1 MSVDATAILAILKC
15 VCKHYELDYGDVCKI
30 ANVSSNASNALN
42 ASNAPSNAEQLELE
56 FITINKKNY
65 LHHPKTNSIYTNE
78 SKPRRIGHLCQES
91 FQVIL
96 DN

>member
-30 ANVSSNASNALN
+30 ANVSSNSPASNASAN
-42 ASNAPSNAEQLELE
+42 ASEQLELE

>member
-30 ANVSSNASNALN
+30 ANVSSNASNASAN
-42 ASNAPSNAEQLELE
+42 ASEQLELE